1 MVLFVGDDWAQDHH
15 DVELMNPAGKRL
27 TRARLPEG
35 VDGIAR
41 FHALVAEHLGEDAD
55 AGEVV
60 IGIETDRGPW
70 VAALIAAGYAV
81 FAVNPLQAARYR
93 DRHTVSDQDHEIK
106 YVVGELQKEFPN
118 VAVENIEGAIK
129 TAKQTAGTRRERV
142 LFEARNLLRAME
154 HESER

>member
-1 MVLFVGDDWAQDHH
+1 MPD
-15 DVELMNPAGKRL
+15 NPDL
-27 TRARLPEG
+27 TA
-35 VDGIAR
+35 
-41 FHALVAEHLGEDAD
+41 
-55 AGEVV
+55 
-60 IGIETDRGPW
+60 
-70 VAALIAAGYAV
+70 
-81 FAVNPLQAARYR
+81 R